1 MCGYFCLGFA
11 DFILA
16 GKTLT
21 GFTNLYSPNNFKKND
36 GIILDYFI
44 NNV

>member
-1 MCGYFCLGFA
+1 MCGYLCLGFA
-11 DFILA
+11 DFILE

-21 GFTNLYSPNNFKKND
+21 GFMNLYSPNNFKKND
-36 GIILDYFI
+36 GIILNYFI